1 MNIISSR
8 GARILVTAAALSGL
22 VAGCNSSS
30 SSSSSGGTSATG
42 TALKGN
48 VIDGYVKNATVT
60 AYSDKAMTAEIGSGT
75 TDASGN
81 FNITLSAA
89 APATVY
95 IMTSGGTN
103 IDTGMPAPTMY
114 FQGASS
120 GGSLHVTPLTTVIS
134 NKTTTTDLST
144 VEGQVAS
151 DLSLTTSD
159 LYGDPETDTTLQ
171 SALAR
176 ALASGTQQ
184 STLSPGTYKIA
195 FASFDTRDIGAPI
208 SKFFSSGQF
217 NLGVADA
224 TVANDG
230 TISGSS
236 GSGSNADV
244 IDGKV
249 QGNTVIFNVEDSKTS
264 PTYVNRVAGT
274 VGLFGDTSGNFTRI
288 TNLGSTPTASDLKRG
303 TFVASFMPSSGVD
316 SGNLTSA
323 IQDLY
328 QGHKYRVLFSQV
340 FGNGE
345 VMGWGNVTFN
355 TVTGTT
361 VKTTDIT
368 IGAVHGNNTATVATS
383 NFGTLTYN
391 ATDSGV
397 YSVTSG
403 GTAYPADVMV
413 IHYDMS
419 QGNTS
424 AGGVYMILVPG
435 SRRGMYVATDTG
447 GTITGVGNVFL
458 ARTDGLIPSLKANTQ
473 YDMQIAAVGPWSVGQ
488 TRTNA
493 MQSSTFQLSDPNGQ
507 VGTYI
512 DTSSMATSSDG
523 TATAS
528 VPILGEFLFDGSMMG
543 IKQDIN
549 EDNLAEHGNGNS
561 DAAMV
566 AEMSDSGAMFGERQ
580 EGGCFTINSTT
591 GQFNE
596 EDCGT
601 GSNHL
606 DPSQPGV
613 MRLKNW
619 PTVFVSYTFEK
630 GAAIPTFTGK
640 LKLLARALYARSYSN
655 FNNAYHVGTLDI
667 GAKTTTMTASDQG
680 QTVTGTLT
688 TDVKNGMY
696 HMYGQLGTNA
706 GYFDFFWPVGSPK
719 ALYLVSD
726 SATGNVEEEGEAFIS
741 R

>member
-1 MNIISSR
+1 MTMISSHSLR
-8 GARILVTAAALSGL
+8 VLVTAAALS
-22 VAGCNSSS
+22 VVMTGCNSTSTSS
-30 SSSSSGGTSATG
+30 LSGGASTTG

-48 VIDGYVKNATVT
+48 VVDGYVKNATVT

-81 FNITLSAA
+81 FNITLSTA

-114 FQGASS
+114 FEGSSS
-120 GGSLHVTPLTTVIS
+120 GGTLSVTPLTTVIA
-134 NKTTTTDLST
+134 NKTTTTDLATAQSQLAGT
-144 VEGQVAS
+144 
-151 DLSLTTSD
+151 LSLTTDD
-159 LYGDPETDTTLQ
+159 LYGDPESNTNLK
-171 SALAR
+171 SAVAK

-184 STLSPGTYKIA
+184 STLSPGTYKVA
-195 FASFDTRDIGAPI
+195 FLSFDTRAIGSPI
-208 SKFFSSGQF
+208 SNYFSSGQL

-224 TVANDG
+224 TVASDG

-236 GSGSNADV
+236 GSSSDV

-249 QGNTVIFNVEDSKTS
+249 QGNTVIFNVEDSKS
-264 PTYVNRVAGT
+264 APTYVNRVAGT

-288 TNLGSTPTASDLKRG
+288 TNLNTTPTASDLQRG
-303 TFVASFMPSSGVD
+303 AFVASFMPSSGVD
-316 SGNLTSA
+316 SAKLTSA

-328 QGHKYRVLFSQV
+328 QGQQYRVLFSQV

-361 VKTTDIT
+361 VKTTDIS
-368 IGAVHGNNTATVATS
+368 IGAVHGNGTSTVATP

-419 QGNTS
+419 QGGTS
-424 AGGVYMILVPG
+424 AGGVYMVLLPG
-435 SRRGMYVATDTG
+435 SRRGMYINTNTSG
-447 GTITGVGNVFL
+447 NITGVGNVFL
-458 ARTDGLIPSLKANTQ
+458 ARTDGLIPSLQANKQ
-473 YDMQIAAVGPWSVGQ
+473 YDMQIASIGPFSVGG
-488 TRTNA
+488 TRTSA
-493 MQSSTFQLSDPNGQ
+493 LQGSMFQLSDPSGP
-507 VGTYI
+507 VGVYL
-512 DTSSMATSSDG
+512 DTSSMATSADG
-523 TATAS
+523 TATVS
-528 VPILGEFLFDGSMMG
+528 VPILGELVFDGSMLG
-543 IKQDIN
+543 AKQDIN
-549 EDNLAEHGNGNS
+549 EDDLAEHGNGNS

-566 AEMSDSGAMFGERQ
+566 IEMFDSGAMSGERQ

-596 EDCGT
+596 GDCGT
-601 GSNHL
+601 GTNQL
-606 DPSQPGV
+606 DPSQAGV
-613 MRLKNW
+613 MRAKNW
-619 PTVFVSYTFEK
+619 PTTFVAYSFEK
-630 GAAIPTFTGK
+630 GAATPTFTGK
-640 LKLLARALYARSYSN
+640 LKLLARALYARSYSG

-706 GYFDFFWPVGSPK
+706 GYFDFFWPVGSAK

-726 SATGNVEEEGEAFIS
+726 SATGNVNEVGEAFVS

>member
-1 MNIISSR
+1 MTFISSR
-8 GARILVTAAALSGL
+8 SARVLVTVAALSIITG
-22 VAGCNSSS
+22 GCNSTSTSS
-30 SSSSSGGTSATG
+30 LSGGTSAIG

-60 AYSDKAMTAEIGSGT
+60 AYSDKAMTTEIGSGT
-75 TDASGN
+75 TDANGN
-81 FNITLSAA
+81 FNISLGAT

-114 FQGASS
+114 FQGSSS
-120 GGSLHVTPLTTVIS
+120 GGTLSVTPLTTAVA
-134 NKTTTTDLST
+134 NKTTTTDLAT
-144 VEGQVAS
+144 AQS
-151 DLSLTTSD
+151 DLAGTLSLTTDD
-159 LYGDPETDTTLQ
+159 LYGDPETNANLK
-171 SALAR
+171 SAVTK

-195 FASFDTRDIGAPI
+195 FMSLDTRDIGSPI
-208 SKFFSSGQF
+208 SNYFSSGQL

-224 TVANDG
+224 TVASDG
-230 TISGSS
+230 SISGTS

-249 QGNTVIFNVEDSKTS
+249 QGNTVIFNVEDSKS
-264 PTYVNRVAGT
+264 APTYVNRIAGT

-288 TNLGSTPTASDLKRG
+288 TNLNATPTASDLQRG
-303 TFVASFMPSSGVD
+303 AFVASFMPSSGVD
-316 SGNLTSA
+316 SAKLTSA

-328 QGHKYRVLFSQV
+328 QGQQYRLLFSQV
-340 FGNGE
+340 FGSGE
-345 VMGWGNVTFN
+345 AMGWGTVTFN
-355 TVTGTT
+355 TVTGST
-361 VKTTDIT
+361 VQTTDIT
-368 IGAVHGNNTATVATS
+368 IGAVHGNGTATVATAG
-383 NFGTLTYN
+383 FGTLKYN

-403 GTAYPADVMV
+403 GTTYPADVMV
-413 IHYDMS
+413 IHYDMLQAS
-419 QGNTS
+419 TNS
-424 AGGVYMILVPG
+424 GGVYLILVPG
-435 SRRGMYVATDTG
+435 SRRGMYVATNTG

-458 ARTDGLIPSLKANTQ
+458 ARTDGLIPSLKANKQ
-473 YDMQIAAVGPWSVGQ
+473 YDMQIASVGPFSLGG
-488 TRTNA
+488 TRTSA
-493 MQSSTFQLSDPNGQ
+493 LQGSMFQLSDPSGPVN
-507 VGTYI
+507 TYI
-512 DTSSMATSSDG
+512 DTTSMATSSDG

-528 VPILGEFLFDGSMMG
+528 VPILGELVFDGSMMG
-543 IKQDIN
+543 AKQDIN
-549 EDNLAEHGNGNS
+549 EDDLAEHGNGNS

-566 AEMSDSGAMFGERQ
+566 MEMFDSGAMSGERQ
-580 EGGCFTINSTT
+580 EGGCFTIDSTT
-591 GQFNE
+591 GQFSE
-596 EDCGT
+596 GDCGT
-601 GSNHL
+601 GTNQL

-613 MRLKNW
+613 MRAKNW
-619 PTVFVSYTFEK
+619 PTTFVSYTFEK
-630 GAAIPTFTGK
+630 GAATPTFTGK
-640 LKLLARALYARSYSN
+640 LKLLARALYARSYSG

-667 GAKTTTMTASDQG
+667 GATTTTMTASDQG

-706 GYFDFFWPVGSPK
+706 GYFDFFWPVGSAK

-726 SATGNVEEEGEAFIS
+726 SATGNVNEVGEAFVS